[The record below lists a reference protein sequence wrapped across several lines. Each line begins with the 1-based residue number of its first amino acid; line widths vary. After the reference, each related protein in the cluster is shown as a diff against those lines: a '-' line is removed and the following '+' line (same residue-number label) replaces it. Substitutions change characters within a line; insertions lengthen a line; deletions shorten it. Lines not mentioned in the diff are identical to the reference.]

1 MRSSILSGEFLSI
14 TLSQVRVSYG
24 TGRWF
29 GRPPFSNLLR
39 GGCFYYLLCA
49 CLPSWP
55 LSWCLGLCGEISLIT
70 SFLSS
75 HHIRLDRSS
84 PDYFKFNSYR
94 PCWIS
99 WSFWTRWVMACMF
112 MTVLWS
118 SRLTFGTSVWAYQVW
133 QDLFFVLAQPPD
145 RSWQEFFGNIRIY
158 SSLPTLWLMS

>member
-1 MRSSILSGEFLSI
+1 MRSSILSEGFLSK

-39 GGCFYYLLCA
+39 GGVSTTFLCA
-49 CLPSWP
+49 CLSSWP

-84 PDYFKFNSYR
+84 PDYFLQTLLDFLGF
-94 PCWIS
+94 WI
-99 WSFWTRWVMACMF
+99 RWVMTCMF
-112 MTVLWS
+112 MTVLWD
-118 SRLTFGTSVWAYQVW
+118 SRLTFGTSVWTYQVW
-133 QDLFFVLAQPPD
+133 QDLFLVLAQPPD
-145 RSWQEFFGNIRIY
+145 RSWQEFFGTIWIY
-158 SSLPTLWLMS
+158 SSLTTLWLMS